1 MDKNGFVEGFS
12 SSLDSNS
19 KGFSLVELLF
29 TLAILGILTA
39 MLTQSYEMYKE
50 KAQHSSALSLFTDTR
65 TALEGGKIDSESF
78 EEESMVVE
86 ESGPGVPGGDYGQI
100 LLKGL
105 ILPDKH
111 KIYVRHKPD
120 CVEDTCIEDII
131 SVRHCHTQKIATLT
145 QFKSGA
151 VLRELHGEAEDPC

>member
-1 MDKNGFVEGFS
+1 MDENSHRECFS
-12 SSLDSNS
+12 STIDSNS

-39 MLTQSYEMYKE
+39 MLTQSYEMYKD

-78 EEESMVVE
+78 NGPMVVE
-86 ESGPGVPGGDYGQI
+86 ESGPGVPGGDFGQI

-111 KIYVRHKPD
+111 KVYVRHTPN
-120 CVEDTCIEDII
+120 CAEDTCIEDII
-131 SVRHCHTQKIATLT
+131 SVRHCHTHKIATLT

-151 VLRELHGEAEDPC
+151 VVRELHAEAEDPC